1 MKYKQNED
9 AVSPVIGVILMVAI
23 TVILAAVIAA
33 FVFGMG
39 TPKQAP
45 QSSIRASSVTPGVAG
60 DGTTN
65 ASIPNVILEHQG
77 GADVV
82 LGNTKLIVEQGTSR
96 VSFDTAGNAT
106 SRFIAGD
113 KLKVYTN
120 ATPSITNGAILLN
133 GVATN
138 YTVTTGIVPI
148 AITAGGELIVT
159 MIDIPSGQQI
169 AKTTI
174 RT

>member
-1 MKYKQNED
+1 MKFRQNDE

-45 QSSIRASSVTPGVAG
+45 QSSIRASSVKSGANSSV
-60 DGTTN
+60 
-65 ASIPNVILEHQG
+65 VLEHQG

-96 VSFDTAGNAT
+96 TSFDQAGN
-106 SRFIAGD
+106 SSQRFVAGD
-113 KLKVYTN
+113 KLKVVTEPLDSIN
-120 ATPSITNGAILLN
+120 LNGNIVNFTVTPSGSTNLMISPGS
-133 GVATN
+133 
-138 YTVTTGIVPI
+138 
-148 AITAGGELIVT
+148 ELVVT